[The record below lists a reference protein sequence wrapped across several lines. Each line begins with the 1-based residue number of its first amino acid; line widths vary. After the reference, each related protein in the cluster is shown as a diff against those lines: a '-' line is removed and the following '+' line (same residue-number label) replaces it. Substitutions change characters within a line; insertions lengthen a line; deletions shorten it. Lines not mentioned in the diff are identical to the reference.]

1 MSLDNAIYALSNFNA
16 LMGSTMG
23 MVNARNN
30 GVPAGTALMDFGYNI
45 MNGALRNEASRE
57 IQRHTGSYLGYA
69 VNSAAGY
76 GNPVSNYYGTVGTM
90 NAAML
95 SSPFGIFGC
104 SPFMTSSIY
113 GCGPFGGGFFN
124 PGFGCGFGRFGFG
137 LGMPSFFSPFGFY
150 C

>member
-1 MSLDNAIYALSNFNA
+1 MSLDNAIYALSNVNA
-16 LMGSTMG
+16 LMGSTLG

-30 GVPAGTALMDFGYNI
+30 GVPADAALMDFGFNV

-69 VNSAAGY
+69 VNSIAGY
-76 GNPVSNYYGTVGTM
+76 GNPVSNYAGTVGTIG
-90 NAAML
+90 AAMI

-104 SPFMTSSIY
+104 SPFMTSTIY
-113 GCGPFGGGFFN
+113 GCGPFGGGFFGFN
-124 PGFGCGFGRFGFG
+124 PGFSPFGCG